1 MITMSTHGEYE
12 QWKNDP
18 VSQQEYKQY
27 LLEELQKT
35 EPISEPVAIYF
46 TEQLTRNFNIIFKEN
61 K

>member
-1 MITMSTHGEYE
+1 MATHKEYE

-18 VSQQEYKQY
+18 VAQQEYKQY

-35 EPISEPVAIYF
+35 EPTPEPVALYF
-46 TEQLTRNFNIIFKEN
+46 TEQLTRNFNIIFKEI